1 MPRPLRQVSL
11 LANVFNHGCMGWEP
25 VLEPWTV
32 TAQLESALPVQQ
44 SSSGSQAAHHKLGL
58 EAKEMLDITA
68 SLTGADA
75 AALTLSIVLGALLKR
90 WGPACFVLLLC

>member
-1 MPRPLRQVSL
+1 MTL
-11 LANVFNHGCMGWEP
+11 LANVFNHGCTGWEP

-32 TAQLESALPVQQ
+32 TAQLESALPAQQ
-44 SSSGSQAAHHKLGL
+44 SSSSSQAAHHKLGL

-75 AALTLSIVLGALLKR
+75 AALTLSIVSGALLKR
-90 WGPACFVLLLC
+90 WGPACLVLLLD